1 MNLDGIDSYEDE
13 NDDSYKDDKITTIS
27 IIIIIINDNHTR
39 LVLNNS
45 LIYPSVFMYLSMR
58 MHTRINIYIFTH
70 AFICKC
76 ECFVVYVTS
85 YLEHLQGIGQWAAGR
100 FFSSGYAV
108 SLSL

>member
-13 NDDSYKDDKITTIS
+13 NDDSYKDDKITIIS
-27 IIIIIINDNHTR
+27 IIIMTNDNHTLR
-39 LVLNNS
+39 LVLNDS
-45 LIYPSVFMYLSMR
+45 SIYPSVFMYLSMG

-85 YLEHLQGIGQWAAGR
+85 YLEHLQGKWQWAAGR

-108 SLSL
+108 LLSL